1 MPCVIGLTGSIATGK
16 SSASNVFRSCSV
28 PVVDADE
35 IAKGVLGKGTL
46 GLFLVR
52 LNFGGEILREDG
64 SLDRDKLGEM
74 IFVDS
79 RKRRKLNM
87 CTHPLIIL
95 EMIRQLLV
103 AVFVKMEPIVVLD
116 TPLLYETKLL
126 VRFCTT
132 TLVIA
137 CSEEHQ
143 LSRLISRNNLSEEEA
158 RSRIASQMPISEK
171 KRRAS
176 HVIDNDGTLEDL
188 KNNVEG
194 LISRLKPTA
203 NSEIIFR
210 GLVVMLYSLPL
221 VSLYRCLK

>member
-35 IAKGVLGKGTL
+35 IAKAVLGKGTL

-52 LNFGGEILREDG
+52 LNFGREILKEDG

-74 IFVDS
+74 IFADP
-79 RKRRKLNM
+79 RKRSKLNM

-95 EMIRQLLV
+95 EMIRQLFV

-137 CSEEHQ
+137 CSE
-143 LSRLISRNNLSEEEA
+143 
-158 RSRIASQMPISEK
+158 
-171 KRRAS
+171 
-176 HVIDNDGTLEDL
+176 
-188 KNNVEG
+188 
-194 LISRLKPTA
+194 
-203 NSEIIFR
+203 
-210 GLVVMLYSLPL
+210 
-221 VSLYRCLK
+221 